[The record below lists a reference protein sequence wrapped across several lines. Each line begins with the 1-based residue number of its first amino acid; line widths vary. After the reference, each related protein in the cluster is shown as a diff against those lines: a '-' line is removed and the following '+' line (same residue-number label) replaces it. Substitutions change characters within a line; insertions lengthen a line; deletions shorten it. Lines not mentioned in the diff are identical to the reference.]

1 MTKREIELYE
11 EDDLDS
17 GSAPGI
23 DQLRRP
29 LRHGECVPPIPSI
42 YEQLTMA
49 AMTPLR
55 PTKTASR

>member
-1 MTKREIELYE
+1 MTERKIELYE
-11 EDDLDS
+11 DDDLEAAT
-17 GSAPGI
+17 APDI

-49 AMTPLR
+49 AMTPRR
-55 PTKTASR
+55 PAKTASR